1 LSAKEFA
8 AADSDKDGTLHAI
21 AVGPE
26 GDKVFRMN
34 AQTARSAVDGLPKR
48 LGHRLCIENQ
58 PRAGTFASA
67 IRRGAD

>member
-1 LSAKEFA
+1 MRLPS
-8 AADSDKDGTLHAI
+8 
-21 AVGPE
+21 GPE

-34 AQTARSAVDGLPKR
+34 AQTARRAVYGLPKR
-48 LGHRLCIENQ
+48 LGHRLWIEIQ